1 MMKNKATLK
10 FKNFTAHSRSFWIRL
25 RLTRVGAAIYCACLT
40 EVICPERSSADAKPS
55 GVGKNLKSRNFKSL
69 NFKNRNATSTNCE
82 AGRYIDFSA
91 DYDMDRD
98 IRFIAYCCSTCQS
111 INFNADRDLNLN
123 ICHDINSSADYDIN
137 LVKGHGMNL
146 SMTYYDIRP
155 SADRDIISN
164 ADYNINSNRHCAV
177 NFRISNANLK
187 TNLAVL
193 KADLR
198 TDFRL

>member
-1 MMKNKATLK
+1 MKNKATLK
-10 FKNFTAHSRSFWIRL
+10 FKNFTARPRSFWIRTKL
-25 RLTRVGAAIYCACLT
+25 EHAGAALCCMRPAETICLK
-40 EVICPERSSADAKPS
+40 RSSADATPS
-55 GVGKNLKSRNFKSL
+55 GVGKNLKNQNFKSRNFK
-69 NFKNRNATSTNCE
+69 NQNAMSTNCE

-137 LVKGHGMNL
+137 LVKDHGINQ

-164 ADYNINSNRHCAV
+164 ADYDINSNRDRAV
-177 NFRISNANLK
+177 NFKISNANLK
-187 TNLAVL
+187 ANLAVL